1 MKPSHESSTTF
12 TPPFQKIQV
21 HNVNQYKK
29 LDAGCFHTLHK
40 FDTDSRCII
49 LEEIRRLEKSGANRT
64 EMFSKAAIAVYKR
77 IGKLL
82 TVNDVKNVEKTAIII
97 LRNRL
102 KAAIESE
109 MSDEE
114 TEEHLKDWCYYH
126 VISHKRK
133 DLKNFVRKVKMKHEI
148 AKYGKIKEVTSKN
161 AQRPTQQISI
171 DSLFSSHSTP
181 NWPPPTCHEYFH
193 PTNEYLSPIPPT
205 QSIFNFDY
213 STAMS
218 SNCSCCN
225 KWNDTSLIPLPS
237 VQYHYQ
243 NLTPVENQLG
253 YEYNN
258 SRPDYRQSYAF
269 YEQQLISRPF
279 FGKAGHI
286 ELDGKVHLAGD
297 QNIFEDPSTDEE
309 KWYHD
314 LDQKWFG
321 QKYFE

>member
-21 HNVNQYKK
+21 HNVSQYKK

-49 LEEIRRLEKSGANRT
+49 LEEIRRLEKSGASRT

-161 AQRPTQQISI
+161 AQRPTQQIPI
-171 DSLFSSHSTP
+171 ESLFSSHSTP

-193 PTNEYLSPIPPT
+193 PTNEYLSHIPST

-213 STAMS
+213 STA
-218 SNCSCCN
+218 
-225 KWNDTSLIPLPS
+225 
-237 VQYHYQ
+237 
-243 NLTPVENQLG
+243 
-253 YEYNN
+253 
-258 SRPDYRQSYAF
+258 DYRQSYAF

-286 ELDGKVHLAGD
+286 ELVGKVHLAGD